1 MERHLP
7 ISGSL
12 GELDVASILALM
24 HRQALDGRLKVSAAR
39 FTKTVWLQEG
49 CIVFAQSTLADD
61 ALGSYLLGRGAIDAA
76 ELEKARLRMQKNH
89 CRLGRALM
97 EMGRLTPERLWSEV
111 GGQMRA
117 IVFSLFPLGAGR
129 YDILHPVAEAR
140 ESIQLRLPV
149 PEAILEG
156 VRAIRDEEFV
166 ASRFEPGMALY
177 PAPAGIVPGAE
188 LKPHE
193 AHVLSLVGGG
203 ATLEEVV
210 ERSELLRFD
219 TLKVLYALRVLG
231 RVSDRRQP
239 GRAPTPH
246 AAVPA
251 SFASFD
257 EALQSYNAKF
267 EYIYRVLSKEIGPV
281 AHAILVDS
289 ITAVVDSI
297 PPCFRSLEI
306 RADGRLEERSVLKGV
321 WHEDFAG
328 SGGDFLRGLEEIL
341 YAEIFAVKRHLG
353 REHESLI
360 LQWIRNPGN

>member
-1 MERHLP
+1 
-7 ISGSL
+7 
-12 GELDVASILALM
+12 
-24 HRQALDGRLKVSAAR
+24 
-39 FTKTVWLQEG
+39 
-49 CIVFAQSTLADD
+49 
-61 ALGSYLLGRGAIDAA
+61 
-76 ELEKARLRMQKNH
+76 MQKNH

-97 EMGRLTPERLWSEV
+97 EMGRLTPERLWGEV

-117 IVFSLFPLGAGR
+117 IVFSLFPLSAGR

-156 VRAIRDEEFV
+156 VRAIRDEAFV
-166 ASRFEPGMALY
+166 ASRFEPGLALY
-177 PAPAGIVPGAE
+177 PAPAGLLADAE
-188 LKPHE
+188 LRPHE
-193 AHVLSLVGGG
+193 AHVLSLVGDGMSP
-203 ATLEEVV
+203 EEVIA
-210 ERSELLRFD
+210 RSELLRSD

-246 AAVPA
+246 AVAAAPA
-251 SFASFD
+251 AFASFD
-257 EALQSYNAKF
+257 EALQSYNARF

-281 AHAILVDS
+281 AHAILADS

-297 PPCFRSLEI
+297 PPCFRSLQI
-306 RADGRLEERSVLKGV
+306 CADGRLEERSILKGV

-328 SGGDFLRGLEEIL
+328 SGGEFLRGLEEIL

-353 REHESLI
+353 KEHESLI